1 MDGRFAT
8 GKYGEISK
16 DTLQLAFD
24 NGWSLCIN
32 MFPVYDTYGEL
43 GFDMLVYI
51 PVTPFG
57 SYRDQVDWD
66 PEA

>member
-1 MDGRFAT
+1 
-8 GKYGEISK
+8 
-16 DTLQLAFD
+16 
-24 NGWSLCIN
+24 

-43 GFDMLVYI
+43 GFEMQVYL